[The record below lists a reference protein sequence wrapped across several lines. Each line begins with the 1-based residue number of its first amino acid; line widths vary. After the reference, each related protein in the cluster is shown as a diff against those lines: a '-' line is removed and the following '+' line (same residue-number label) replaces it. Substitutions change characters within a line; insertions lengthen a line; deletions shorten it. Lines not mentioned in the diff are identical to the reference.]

1 MVEIHPARLEDLAQ
15 AQQLWARVFGDDAA
29 FQRDFYALTGA
40 LEYIKNPVNAI
51 TSVEQVFMNKEECDG
66 LIELMFSNI
75 VGNSKKKNDTY
86 LRYIRNSIGLDWAN
100 ISPVSNEK
108 TPRGELWLCS
118 KGEAEKML
126 KKIRAAAKKKNKK
139 ENRDA

>member
-1 MVEIHPARLEDLAQ
+1 MHIIKFTQEQIAPMRCMD
-15 AQQLWARVFGDDAA
+15 
-29 FQRDFYALTGA
+29 DFYTLTGA

-66 LIELMFSNI
+66 LIELMFNN
-75 VGNSKKKNDTY
+75 VVDNPKKKNDAY
-86 LRYIRNSIGLDWAN
+86 LRHIRNSIGLDWAN

-118 KGEAEKML
+118 KKEAEKIL
-126 KKIRAAAKKKNKK
+126 KKIRAAAKKEKQKGEPRCLNL
-139 ENRDA
+139 

>member
-1 MVEIHPARLEDLAQ
+1 MYIIKFTQEQIASMRCMD
-15 AQQLWARVFGDDAA
+15 
-29 FQRDFYALTGA
+29 DFYALTGA

-51 TSVEQVFMNKEECDG
+51 TSVEQVFMNKGECDG
-66 LIELMFSNI
+66 LIELMFNNI

-86 LRYIRNSIGLDWAN
+86 LRHIRNSIGLDWAN

-118 KGEAEKML
+118 KGEAEKVL
-126 KKIRAAAKKKNKK
+126 KRIRAAAKKKNKK